1 MLLTPG
7 RHLKPNRRWRQ
18 FGSHVS
24 FIKNPS
30 DSESGLPGIHTPLEG
45 YPMTTQTSRRA
56 VLAGAAALPVFALP
70 ALSAPAYAAT
80 GNVSFPEL
88 AARYAAIYP
97 RWLTQSNLDE
107 AHLAKFEA
115 AVTEATGIPRNQQ
128 PNFGDEGYEAYS
140 AIRCDLSKTI
150 ESDDPV
156 DEHGC
161 SIVWK
166 EIHDEIFPLVREIL
180 EQPARSIT
188 DLALQAQA
196 FALGHTFYWID
207 HRDDDDSEGKEVRAI
222 IDSVCKFCGVD
233 PLPGAKLYAVQS

>member
-1 MLLTPG
+1 MAKT
-7 RHLKPNRRWRQ
+7 
-18 FGSHVS
+18 
-24 FIKNPS
+24 
-30 DSESGLPGIHTPLEG
+30 IHS
-45 YPMTTQTSRRA
+45 TTTRRA
-56 VLAGAAALPVFALP
+56 VLAGAAVLP
-70 ALSAPAYAAT
+70 ALAIIPATALAAT
-80 GNVSFPEL
+80 GDVSFPEL

-97 RWLTQSNLDE
+97 RWLTQTTLDV
-107 AHLAKFEA
+107 ASLDKFENM
-115 AVTEATGIPRNQQ
+115 VGEATDIPRNQQ
-128 PNFGDEGYEAYS
+128 PHFGDEGYEAYS
-140 AIRCDLSKTI
+140 DIRSVLAKTTK
-150 ESDDPV
+150 DDTPV

-180 EQPARSIT
+180 EQPARSIA

-207 HRDDDDSEGKEVRAI
+207 GLADDDSEGKEVRAI